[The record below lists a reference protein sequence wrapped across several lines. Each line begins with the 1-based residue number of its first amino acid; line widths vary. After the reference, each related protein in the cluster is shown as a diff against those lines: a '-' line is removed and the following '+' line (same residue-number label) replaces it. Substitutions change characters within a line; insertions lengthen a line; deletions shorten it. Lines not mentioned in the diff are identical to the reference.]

1 MHIPIVPPML
11 AKIKNKTKKI
21 GIDISPEKK
30 LLWVDYIG
38 LVKDLLFKG
47 VKTL

>member
-21 GIDISPEKK
+21 GIDISPEK
-30 LLWVDYIG
+30 I
-38 LVKDLLFKG
+38 
-47 VKTL
+47 TLRRLYWFGQGFIV